1 MHEGKPLFFL
11 LTANRY
17 RVVFHSLFSPSKNET
32 LEWSPSIDI
41 NFRDV
46 KVSRRWRPSRKKRNP
61 ASIDR
66 TEAAEESESLNASH
80 VGQGFRTIELRTVES
95 GGAKGSIEKRSST
108 REIIQLRRRQDV
120 DRLRNG
126 SRHLPILRKP
136 RRSRHRSARGKRRRF
151 VRKTTKKRNR
161 IDFPFRSPHDSDED
175 LSGDGLQRAAGT

>member
-1 MHEGKPLFFL
+1 MKLWNGAPPLTSTFVTSRFREDGGL
-11 LTANRY
+11 LVKSEIPLPSTEPKQQK
-17 RVVFHSLFSPSKNET
+17 SPS
-32 LEWSPSIDI
+32 P
-41 NFRDV
+41 
-46 KVSRRWRPSRKKRNP
+46 
-61 ASIDR
+61 
-66 TEAAEESESLNASH
+66 NASH